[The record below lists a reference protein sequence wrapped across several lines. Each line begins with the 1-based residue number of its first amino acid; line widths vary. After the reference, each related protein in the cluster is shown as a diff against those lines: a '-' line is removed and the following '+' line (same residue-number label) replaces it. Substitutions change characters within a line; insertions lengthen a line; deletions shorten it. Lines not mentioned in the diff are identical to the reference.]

1 MEETEKPKIDQ
12 HIRQQNN
19 NYGSGC
25 VLVNGGSPTIN
36 IYNNGE
42 KTAVAAPSGELP
54 QELQPEEAQAL
65 LKKFHNAG
73 LLDEQYQP
81 VGLSTYEQAV
91 LAREISNK
99 LWGQQRWKPFEILWN
114 ISKLAAKYDRAME
127 MEKTSGLIENIHK
140 VVNDR

>member
-12 HIRQQNN
+12 HIQQQNN

-65 LKKFHNAG
+65 LEKFQNAG
-73 LLDEQYQP
+73 KLDENYQP
-81 VGLSTYEQAV
+81 VNLTRAYMAIMANSIAV
-91 LAREISNK
+91 ELNLQHKWSLFEN
-99 LWGQQRWKPFEILWN
+99 LWGVNALSSAYTRALNQKNSSELIKEIER
-114 ISKLAAKYDRAME
+114 IIAS
-127 MEKTSGLIENIHK
+127 
-140 VVNDR
+140 